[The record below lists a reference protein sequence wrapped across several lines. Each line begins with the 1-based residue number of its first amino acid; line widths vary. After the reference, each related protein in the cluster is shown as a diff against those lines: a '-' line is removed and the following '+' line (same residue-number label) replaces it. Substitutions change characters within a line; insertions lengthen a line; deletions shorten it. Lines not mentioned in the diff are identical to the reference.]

1 MEFVWIVLT
10 LAAAAVL
17 GWPVT
22 AAVLRLAR
30 AVENSGPPFS
40 DADPAADQDLDAQ
53 LSAGGRVS
61 AGTAPQHSK
70 PSLRTPA
77 ASTASTA
84 SAAAVAPQRRSAP
97 APGSVLR
104 GGLVIGVLE
113 RLAVAASVLASE
125 PVAIA
130 YVVAIKGLGRYAEL
144 KDTPA
149 AAERFIIGTLTSML
163 WAVGVAAAARAFLL

>member
-1 MEFVWIVLT
+1 MDFIWIVLT
-10 LAAAAVL
+10 LLAAAAL

-22 AAVLRLAR
+22 SGVLRLAR
-30 AVENSGPPFS
+30 AVEASGPPFS
-40 DADPAADQDLDAQ
+40 EADPAADQDRDAE
-53 LSAGGRVS
+53 LAAGHRAAGGLAAPGLA
-61 AGTAPQHSK
+61 AGRATAA
-70 PSLRTPA
+70 PSVRIGT
-77 ASTASTA
+77 
-84 SAAAVAPQRRSAP
+84 RHP

-113 RLAVAASVLASE
+113 RLAVAAAVLASE

-144 KDTPA
+144 KETPA
-149 AAERFIIGTLTSML
+149 AAERFIIGTLASML

>member
-1 MEFVWIVLT
+1 MEFAWIVLT
-10 LAAAAVL
+10 LAVAAVL

-40 DADPAADQDLDAQ
+40 DVDPAADQNLDQPTVETRPPAGRPP
-53 LSAGGRVS
+53 SARPGR
-61 AGTAPQHSK
+61 
-70 PSLRTPA
+70 
-77 ASTASTA
+77 ST
-84 SAAAVAPQRRSAP
+84 P

-113 RLAVAASVLASE
+113 RLAVAASVLAAE

-163 WAVGVAAAARAFLL
+163 WAVGVSAAARAFLL

>member
-1 MEFVWIVLT
+1 M
-10 LAAAAVL
+10 
-17 GWPVT
+17 
-22 AAVLRLAR
+22 
-30 AVENSGPPFS
+30 
-40 DADPAADQDLDAQ
+40 
-53 LSAGGRVS
+53 
-61 AGTAPQHSK
+61 
-70 PSLRTPA
+70 
-77 ASTASTA
+77 
-84 SAAAVAPQRRSAP
+84 
-97 APGSVLR
+97 
-104 GGLVIGVLE
+104 IGVLE

>member
-1 MEFVWIVLT
+1 MEFLWIVLT
-10 LAAAAVL
+10 LAAAGFL

-40 DADPAADQDLDAQ
+40 DTDPAADQDLDAEF
-53 LSAGGRVS
+53 SAGAGVPAGHPRFGHPVPAGASVARGGRPPG
-61 AGTAPQHSK
+61 GTSGRIP
-70 PSLRTPA
+70 
-77 ASTASTA
+77 
-84 SAAAVAPQRRSAP
+84 RSAP
-97 APGSVLR
+97 VPGSVLR

-163 WAVGVAAAARAFLL
+163 WAVGIAAAARAFLL

>member
-10 LAAAAVL
+10 LLAAAVL

-30 AVENSGPPFS
+30 AVDNSGPPFA
-40 DADPAADQDLDAQ
+40 DADPAADQDRDAE
-53 LSAGGRVS
+53 LSAGPGAGVRPGR
-61 AGTAPQHSK
+61 
-70 PSLRTPA
+70 
-77 ASTASTA
+77 ST
-84 SAAAVAPQRRSAP
+84 P

-113 RLAVAASVLASE
+113 RLAVAGSVLASE